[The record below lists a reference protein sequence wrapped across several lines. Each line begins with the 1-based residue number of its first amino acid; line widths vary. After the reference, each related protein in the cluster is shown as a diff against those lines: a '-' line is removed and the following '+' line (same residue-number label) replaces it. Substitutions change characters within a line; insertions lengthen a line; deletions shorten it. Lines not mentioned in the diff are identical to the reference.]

1 MLYASSIK
9 RFVRCSQFLG
19 GKKQSLKTSF
29 PYSHPINLYAHMS
42 IYLYV
47 FSLICLSIYPL
58 VISSVNLPI
67 HLFPPCMVMNLV
79 VNQSS
84 TSLGLFGTVVL
95 AKTLERDV
103 ILCAV
108 MHLQSINF
116 KGSSLRLF
124 YAYRLIPYRSHQGQM
139 GQTEQVQ
146 YSQHPTSIRHRGGR
160 LSSGTS
166 NGIRTYSVLQRH

>member
-1 MLYASSIK
+1 
-9 RFVRCSQFLG
+9 
-19 GKKQSLKTSF
+19 
-29 PYSHPINLYAHMS
+29 MS

-47 FSLICLSIYPL
+47 FSLICPL
-58 VISSVNLPI
+58 IISSVNLPI

-108 MHLQSINF
+108 MHLC
-116 KGSSLRLF
+116 SLLLIKCLF
-124 YAYRLIPYRSHQGQM
+124 NYGFIKFLTTKKAPKVTETLCTLIIALL
-139 GQTEQVQ
+139 VW
-146 YSQHPTSIRHRGGR
+146 
-160 LSSGTS
+160 
-166 NGIRTYSVLQRH
+166 RTLWRVNLCVNPNKYCCIYQIFFSVICELNLC